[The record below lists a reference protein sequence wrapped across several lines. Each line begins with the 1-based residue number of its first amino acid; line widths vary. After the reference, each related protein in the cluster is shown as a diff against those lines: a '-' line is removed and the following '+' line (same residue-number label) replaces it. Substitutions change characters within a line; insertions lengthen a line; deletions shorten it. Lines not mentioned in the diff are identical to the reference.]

1 MRLPVIHAAISLVL
15 HIVLLVVLI
24 RFTDLNIYA
33 VVWANIFFAVMMC
46 ILNSLSIARYMRYR
60 QEIIRTFLVPLISSA
75 VMGGAAYGAHLGLM
89 SLTKQNT
96 IATLAACV
104 LAVLVYGIVLLLLK
118 GVKEKELLGLPKGTM
133 IVAVAKKLRLL

>member
-1 MRLPVIHAAISLVL
+1 
-15 HIVLLVVLI
+15 
-24 RFTDLNIYA
+24 
-33 VVWANIFFAVMMC
+33 
-46 ILNSLSIARYMRYR
+46 MRYR